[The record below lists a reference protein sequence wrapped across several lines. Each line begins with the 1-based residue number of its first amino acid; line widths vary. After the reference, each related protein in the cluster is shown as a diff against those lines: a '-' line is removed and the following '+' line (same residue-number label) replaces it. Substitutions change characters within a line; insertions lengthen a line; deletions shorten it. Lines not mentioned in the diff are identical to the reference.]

1 MYTRDLAPP
10 KQAFFLFGPRGT
22 GKSTWIRQNFS
33 GAYIIDL
40 LPHRISFEY
49 AKDPSILENEVL
61 ALPKEQWI
69 VIDEVQ
75 KNPAL
80 LDEVHNLMENHGYKN
95 FALTGSSARKVKR
108 GLANMLAGRA
118 ILRYLFP
125 LTSQEINYEIPSE
138 QLIQFGMLPLSI
150 NASNQEAREEYLN
163 SYVTTYIS
171 EEIKFESLVRNV
183 ASFAR
188 FLEIAALMAGQ
199 TINVTGLA
207 RESGISR
214 DTVRSYFS
222 IFEDT
227 LLGSWLPAYRP
238 RAKVREVAHPKF
250 YWFDAG
256 VLNAVAGSFEQPMPS
271 EWKGVLLEH
280 WIHHELRSYM
290 HYQKVKGKLSY
301 WKTHHGTEIDFL
313 WNYGEKFV
321 AIEVKHAKR
330 FRKEYLKGIDSFSAN
345 KGLSSSWLVYLGE
358 QELRVKQT
366 RILPVIEFLKKLHYG
381 EIIG

>member
-1 MYTRDLAPP
+1 
-10 KQAFFLFGPRGT
+10 
-22 GKSTWIRQNFS
+22 
-33 GAYIIDL
+33 
-40 LPHRISFEY
+40 
-49 AKDPSILENEVL
+49 
-61 ALPKEQWI
+61 
-69 VIDEVQ
+69 
-75 KNPAL
+75 
-80 LDEVHNLMENHGYKN
+80 
-95 FALTGSSARKVKR
+95 
-108 GLANMLAGRA
+108 
-118 ILRYLFP
+118 
-125 LTSQEINYEIPSE
+125 
-138 QLIQFGMLPLSI
+138 
-150 NASNQEAREEYLN
+150 
-163 SYVTTYIS
+163 
-171 EEIKFESLVRNV
+171 
-183 ASFAR
+183 
-188 FLEIAALMAGQ
+188 MAGQ

-207 RESGISR
+207 REAGISR

-227 LLGSWLPAYRP
+227 LLGNWLPAYRP

-256 VLNAVAGSFEQPMPS
+256 VLNAVAGAFEQPMPA

-290 HYQKVKGKLSY
+290 HYQKVKGNLSY

-313 WNYGEKFV
+313 WNYGEEFV

-330 FRKEYLKGIDSFSAN
+330 FRKEYLKGIDSFSEN

-358 QELRVKQT
+358 QELKVKQT